1 MVLNAES
8 LYPSRRAF
16 VLKLRRDARPDAL
29 AGRIEN
35 LVTGQKLDFA
45 SAQELLESLV
55 RELQAAAQASQAGEG
70 P

>member
-1 MVLNAES
+1 MILNAES

-16 VLKLRRDARPDAL
+16 VLKLRRDASPDAL

-35 LVTGQKLDFA
+35 LVTGRMLDFA

-55 RELQAAAQASQAGEG
+55 RELQAALQASQAGDE
-70 P
+70 

>member
-1 MVLNAES
+1 MTLNAES
-8 LYPSRRAF
+8 LYPSRRAY

-35 LVTGQKLDFA
+35 LVTGRKQDFA

-55 RELQAAAQASQAGEG
+55 RELQGAGQSKGTEG
-70 P
+70 